1 MRITLKTLCVIYYL
15 KRIKGMIKA
24 LTQACKPWM
33 IVRRAEKDVG
43 LPFAENAQ
51 RKRNLISFVG
61 LIISAPE
68 IGNSTE

>member
-1 MRITLKTLCVIYYL
+1 
-15 KRIKGMIKA
+15 MIKA
-24 LTQACKPWM
+24 LTQACKPRI
-33 IVRRAEKDVG
+33 IVGAVSTRSAEKDVG

>member
-1 MRITLKTLCVIYYL
+1 MR
-15 KRIKGMIKA
+15 KA
-24 LTQACKPWM
+24 LTQARKQWM
-33 IVRRAEKDVG
+33 IVRCEQRSAEKDFG

-68 IGNSTE
+68 IGNSAE